1 MLKALLPLLRK
12 RSKNHHKAVVMHHLP
27 VLFGYHASN
36 LGNSHVP
43 LSLCRYWNESGR
55 TSTLTVPSAED
66 TVSYPWLKPV
76 MTGLKK
82 SLVYKLGNSTQ
93 PRFLTEDY
101 FFQTESSS
109 SPVYLWA
116 AISLEIFERFN
127 DRGAKIII
135 ERINCHRATS
145 RKILHEAGDHW
156 EMKLSDTITDSQ
168 IVEENRKLAL
178 ADSIFCPSPMVRT
191 SMLENGVPEEK
202 LLPSSYGWAPER
214 FPSIADT
221 AHGNHGPVFLFAG
234 TICMRK
240 GILLLL
246 EAWKR
251 ACISGELILCGGID
265 PQVQP
270 ELDRHLEANNIHHMA
285 YTRDIGQ
292 VYRMADV
299 FVFPSLEEGGPMVTY
314 EAMAHGIP
322 PLVTAMGGG
331 AIVQDGVNGIVLPDL
346 DVDAWAAAITE
357 IAENRQK
364 RIELGKKAR
373 ERALQF
379 TWENVARQRALQLEK
394 RYPELW
400 K

>member
-1 MLKALLPLLRK
+1 M
-12 RSKNHHKAVVMHHLP
+12 SYLP

-55 TSTLTVPSAED
+55 ESKLTVPSTESEL
-66 TVSYPWLKPV
+66 TSSWLKPV
-76 MTGLKK
+76 ITGLKK
-82 SLVYKLGNSTQ
+82 SLVYKLGSPEQ
-93 PRFLTEDY
+93 PRLLTEDA
-101 FFQTESSS
+101 FFKAEKSA

-116 AISLEIFERFN
+116 GLSPDIFYRFDKN
-127 DRGAKIII
+127 GAKIII
-135 ERINCHRATS
+135 ERINCHRSTS
-145 RKILHEAGDHW
+145 RRIMQETAEFWGKHLT
-156 EMKLSDTITDSQ
+156 DTIPDEQ
-168 IVEENRKLAL
+168 IAEENRKLDL
-178 ADSIFCPSPMVRT
+178 ADSVFCPSPMVRQ
-191 SMLENGVPEEK
+191 SMLENGVAEEK
-202 LLPSSYGWAPER
+202 LLSTSYGWAPER
-214 FPSIADT
+214 FPSIAERPPESSK
-221 AHGNHGPVFLFAG
+221 PVFLFAG
-234 TICMRK
+234 TLCLRK

-251 ACISGELILCGGID
+251 AGIDGELILCGGID
-265 PQVQP
+265 PHIQP
-270 ELDRHLEANNIHHMA
+270 EVARHLESNTVHHIA

-331 AIVQDGVNGIVLPDL
+331 AIVQNGINGVVLPDL
-346 DVDAWAAAITE
+346 DVDLWAAAMTDFARNPEKRAE
-357 IAENRQK
+357 IGRK
-364 RIELGKKAR
+364 SR

-379 TWENVARQRALQLEK
+379 TWKNVAEQRAQLLEN

-400 K
+400 NKSKL

>member
-1 MLKALLPLLRK
+1 MPY
-12 RSKNHHKAVVMHHLP
+12 LP

-36 LGNSHVP
+36 LGNSHIP
-43 LSLCRYWNESGR
+43 LSLCRHWNESGR

-66 TVSYPWLKPV
+66 SISYPWLKPV

-82 SLVYKLGNSTQ
+82 SLVYKLGNSTK
-93 PRFLTEDY
+93 PRLLTEDH
-101 FFQTESSS
+101 FFRTEVTS

-116 AISLEIFERFN
+116 AISLDIFEQFN
-127 DRGAKIII
+127 DCGAKIII
-135 ERINCHRATS
+135 ERINCHQATS
-145 RKILHEAGDHW
+145 RRILHDAGEYW
-156 EMKLSDTITDSQ
+156 GEELSGTITDSQ
-168 IVEENRKLAL
+168 IAEENRKLAL
-178 ADSIFCPSPMVRT
+178 ADSIFCPSPMVRK

-202 LLPSSYGWAPER
+202 LLSSSYGWAPER
-214 FPSIADT
+214 FPSIVDT
-221 AHGNHGPVFLFAG
+221 ADGNRDPVFLFAG

-251 ACISGELILCGGID
+251 AGISGELILCGGID
-265 PQVQP
+265 PLIQA
-270 ELDRHLEANNIHHMA
+270 ELDKHLGANNIHHIA

-331 AIVQDGVNGIVLPDL
+331 TIVQDGVNGIVLPDL
-346 DVDAWAAAITE
+346 DVDAWAAAMTD

-364 RIELGKKAR
+364 RIELGKNAR
-373 ERALQF
+373 QRALQF
-379 TWENVARQRALQLEK
+379 TWKNVAGQRARLLEQ

>member
-1 MLKALLPLLRK
+1 
-12 RSKNHHKAVVMHHLP
+12 
-27 VLFGYHASN
+27 
-36 LGNSHVP
+36 
-43 LSLCRYWNESGR
+43 
-55 TSTLTVPSAED
+55 
-66 TVSYPWLKPV
+66 

-93 PRFLTEDY
+93 PKQLTENH
-101 FFQTESSS
+101 FVRTEISS

-116 AISLEIFERFN
+116 AISLDIFKRFN
-127 DRGAKIII
+127 DSGVKIII
-135 ERINCHRATS
+135 ERINCHQATS
-145 RKILHEAGDHW
+145 RRILHDAGEHW
-156 EMKLSDTITDSQ
+156 GEQLSGTITDSQ
-168 IVEENRKLAL
+168 IADESLKLSL
-178 ADSIFCPSPMVRT
+178 ADSIFCPSPMVRK

-202 LLPSSYGWAPER
+202 LLSSSYGWAPER
-214 FPSIADT
+214 FPSIVDT
-221 AHGNHGPVFLFAG
+221 ADINHKPVFLFAG

-251 ACISGELILCGGID
+251 AGISGELILCGGND
-265 PQVQP
+265 PLIQA
-270 ELDRHLEANNIHHMA
+270 ELDRHLEANNIHHIA

-331 AIVQDGVNGIVLPDL
+331 AIVQDGINGIVLPDL
-346 DVDAWAAAITE
+346 DVDAWATAMTE

-364 RIELGKKAR
+364 RIELGKNAR
-373 ERALQF
+373 ERAMQF
-379 TWENVARQRALQLEK
+379 TWKNVAERRARMLED